1 MNLSKLFTSCKDC
14 MRCLQSEKVDTIVCK
29 MIDVVEMFYKDIYS
43 ANDVYK
49 VKRFLRLLD
58 VIYQLQRSCLNVC

>member
-1 MNLSKLFTSCKDC
+1 MNLVEIVCKMNDV
-14 MRCLQSEKVDTIVCK
+14 LQSEKVDTIVCK
-29 MIDVVEMFYKDIYS
+29 MIDDVEMFYKDIYS

-58 VIYQLQRSCLNVC
+58 VIYHLQRSC